1 VNFREGGLR
10 RRRDPI
16 ALDITPLID
25 CIFQLLIFF
34 MLTASF
40 VAVPNIRVELPRA
53 SGQVGAVE
61 QRDVTVVITREGEV
75 QLEAKTLEISELR
88 KRLADLQR
96 ENPDARVLIQADNKA
111 YHGRVVEV
119 MDAAKAAGFTK
130 LGVAIQRH

>member
-1 VNFREGGLR
+1 MNFREGGLR
-10 RRRDPI
+10 RRRHPI

-53 SGQVGAVE
+53 SGQAGAAE
-61 QRDVTVVITREGEV
+61 QRDIAVVITREGEV
-75 QLEAKTLEISELR
+75 QLEAKTWEIPELR

-96 ENPDARVLIQADNKA
+96 EKPDARVLIQADNKA

-119 MDAAKAAGFTK
+119 MDAAKAAGFDK
-130 LGVAIQRH
+130 LGVAIQRQ

>member
-1 VNFREGGLR
+1 MNFREGGLR